1 MAPRREPSADAATL
15 QSEIDRAAQQ
25 LGNRRECALLASLA
39 LEQPLAWIYAH
50 GDEPLAPE
58 VRRRYA
64 ELVARRAQGVP
75 FAYLAG
81 RREFYG
87 REFSVSPETLIPRPE
102 TEHLVEWA
110 LELDLPAAATVLDI
124 GTGSGCIA
132 LTLAA
137 ERPGWRVTGTDLSR
151 DALSVASR
159 NRARLALERLEL
171 LAGDRLHPV
180 ADRRFDLVVSNPPY
194 VAAGDRHL
202 ERGDL
207 VHEPEL
213 ALVAGRHGLDVL
225 AGLVADA
232 PGHLEADGWLLLEH
246 GYDQAASV
254 RELLRDRGF
263 ADVASRRDLAGIERV
278 SGGRWN
284 GERRPV

>member
-1 MAPRREPSADAATL
+1 MSDHRPGAAATL
-15 QSEIDRAAQQ
+15 AAVLAEIEQRLGDRAEARRLAGLALGRAPGWIVAHPEFELNPAQH
-25 LGNRRECALLASLA
+25 ALLRELA
-39 LEQPLAWIYAH
+39 AL
-50 GDEPLAPE
+50 
-58 VRRRYA
+58 
-64 ELVARRAQGVP
+64 RADGVP

-81 RREFYG
+81 EREFHG
-87 REFSVSPETLIPRPE
+87 RAFAVDRAVLIPRPE

-159 NRARLALERLEL
+159 NRARLALERVEL

>member
-102 TEHLVEWA
+102 TEHLAEWA
-110 LELDLPAAATVLDI
+110 LSLNLPQDAHVADI

-137 ERPGWRVTGTDLSR
+137 ERPDWRVVGTDTSTP
-151 DALSVASR
+151 ALAIAEI
-159 NRARLALERLEL
+159 NRTRLGADNARLV
-171 LAGDRLHPV
+171 AGDLFEPLGE
-180 ADRRFDLVVSNPPY
+180 DRFHLVVSNPPY
-194 VAAGDRHL
+194 VADGDPHL
-202 ERGDL
+202 EQGD
-207 VHEPEL
+207 VRHEPRN
-213 ALVAGRHGLDVL
+213 ALTPGPDGLSIL
-225 AGLVADA
+225 RQLIQDA
-232 PGHLEADGWLLLEH
+232 PDYLLPAGWLLLEH
-246 GYDQAASV
+246 GYDQAEAV
-254 RELLRDRGF
+254 RALFAERGF
-263 ADVASRRDLAGIERV
+263 ANVESRQDLAGVDRLT
-278 SGGRWN
+278 GGQLAASQQ
-284 GERRPV
+284 